1 MKTIRF
7 LVFLAGLG
15 GLSVASVVAQTPGQ
29 IRNAQDGSI
38 KQTLI
43 SISIPPLANAP
54 FTATVKTEWTRHL
67 EDGTTVTIKNRRT
80 VARDSDGRIFEER
93 RYLAPNGDEHATA
106 IRQLEFSD
114 PLSHEQYLCDPDGRV
129 CVLREYFGSPLM
141 VPLVGGAPGSG
152 DNDLKSEDLGHNV
165 VGGLDTIGTRD
176 TTPIAAGLIGN
187 DQPLAATREFWFSPQ
202 LGINLVE
209 NRVDPRSGTASFR
222 VTDIQLGQPD
232 SKMFKP
238 PDDFSIVDARK
249 PAVTSSN

>member
-1 MKTIRF
+1 MKSFRF

-15 GLSVASVVAQTPGQ
+15 GWSVVSAVAQTSGQ
-29 IRNAQDGSI
+29 IRNAQDGRVR
-38 KQTLI
+38 QTLI

-54 FTATVKTEWTRHL
+54 FTATVRTEWTRHL

-80 VARDSDGRIFEER
+80 VARDSDGRIFQER
-93 RYLAPNGDEHATA
+93 RYLAPDGDEHPTA

-114 PLSHEQYLCDPDGRV
+114 PSSHEEYICDPDGRV
-129 CVLREYFGSPLM
+129 CSLREYFESPSM
-141 VPLVGGAPGSG
+141 VPLVGGTPASG
-152 DNDLKSEDLGHNV
+152 ENDLKREDLGHKV
-165 VGGLDTIGTRD
+165 VNGLDTVGTRD
-176 TTPIAAGLIGN
+176 TTPIAVGVVGN

-209 NRVDPRSGTASFR
+209 NRVDPQSGTANFR

-238 PDDFSIVDARK
+238 PNDYSIVDARK
-249 PAVTSSN
+249 PAVTPSN